1 MLTCYNCEIGD
12 LIPLA
17 NSLDEIDSRSVCD
30 NGRETDRLLYNLG
43 LSANYS
49 GFHYI
54 TTAVKIAAEPLSHFT
69 MVTKWLY
76 PQVAKHCQTSWR
88 AVEKNIRTALKI
100 IWMRNASGLQK
111 LSGFAL
117 DSNHLP
123 QFISL
128 SILSNLQ
135 NNTF

>member
-1 MLTCYNCEIGD
+1 MDEKLT
-12 LIPLA
+12 
-17 NSLDEIDSRSVCD
+17 
-30 NGRETDRLLYNLG
+30 RLLYNLG

-54 TTAVKIAAEPLSHFT
+54 TTAVKIAAAEPLSLA

-76 PQVAKHCQTSWR
+76 PQVAKHCRTSWR

-111 LSGFAL
+111 LSGL
-117 DSNHLP
+117 HWTPNHLP
-123 QFISL
+123 LSLSPCL

>member
-1 MLTCYNCEIGD
+1 MTIDEKLT
-12 LIPLA
+12 
-17 NSLDEIDSRSVCD
+17 
-30 NGRETDRLLYNLG
+30 RLLYNLG

-54 TTAVKIAAEPLSHFT
+54 TTAVKIAAAEPLSLT

-76 PQVAKHCQTSWR
+76 PQVAKHCRTSWR

-117 DSNHLP
+117 DSKP
-123 QFISL
+123 SASQFISL
-128 SILSNLQ
+128 LVYLIQ
-135 NNTF
+135 FTE